1 MLRGEMLNIRND
13 ILLLSQYG
21 FSDELLEKLYE
32 EKEHYLEGIFNK
44 NSSFYNENFSL
55 FKDKD
60 KILAEDYGKLEDFS
74 LVFINK
80 MKDYKSKGV
89 KIIFKY
95 STDYPSNLRNTNGRL
110 FLYVLGNKSLIKNT
124 KKVAIVGS
132 RSIDRYSKKLTVDIV
147 KNYIEKDYVTVSG
160 MALGTDTIVHKKT
173 IDFGGKTI
181 AVLPTSFE
189 HIYPSENKDIFNLII
204 NKNGLVV
211 TEYGPFDNT
220 YKSNFLV
227 RNTIVA
233 AISSELVV
241 TKARMKSGTLNTVR
255 KSINMKKPTYYVSG
269 INELELENHLIKM
282 GAKKLQWSNKQ

>member
-13 ILLLSQYG
+13 LLLLSQYG
-21 FSDELLEKLYE
+21 FSDDLLEKLYE

-55 FKDKD
+55 FKEQD

-80 MKDYKSKGV
+80 MREYKSKGV

-132 RSIDRYSKKLTVDIV
+132 RCIDRHSKKLTVDVV
-147 KNYIEKDYVTVSG
+147 KNYIEKDYATVSG

-173 IDFGGKTI
+173 IDYGGKTI
-181 AVLPTSFE
+181 AILPTSLE
-189 HIYPSENKDIFNLII
+189 NIYPSENKEIFNLII
-204 NKNGLVV
+204 NKNGLIL

-220 YKSNFLV
+220 YKSNFLT

-233 AISSELVV
+233 AISNELVV

-282 GAKKLQWSNKQ
+282 GAKKFQWSIKQ

>member
-1 MLRGEMLNIRND
+1 MLNIRND

-44 NSSFYNENFSL
+44 NSSFYIKYFSL
-55 FKDKD
+55 FKQKD
-60 KILAEDYGKLEDFS
+60 KILAEDYEKLKDFS

-80 MKDYKSKGV
+80 MKEYKRIGV

-95 STDYPSNLRNTNGRL
+95 SSDYPSNLRNMNGRL
-110 FLYVLGNKSLIKNT
+110 FLYVLGNKALINDK

-132 RSIDRYSKKLTVDIV
+132 RNIDEHSKKLTVGIV
-147 KNYIEKDYVTVSG
+147 KNYIEQDYVTVSG

-181 AVLPTSFE
+181 AVLPTSLE

-204 NKNGLVV
+204 NKNGLVL

-220 YKSNFLV
+220 YKSNFLA

-233 AISSELVV
+233 AISNELVV
-241 TKARMKSGTLNTVR
+241 TNARMKSGTLNTVR
-255 KSINMKKPTYYVSG
+255 KSINMKKPTYYISG

-282 GAKKLQWSNKQ
+282 GAKKLQWSIKE

>member
-1 MLRGEMLNIRND
+1 MNIRND

-55 FKDKD
+55 FKEKD

-110 FLYVLGNKSLIKNT
+110 FLYVLGNKSLIKNI

-220 YKSNFLV
+220 YKSNFLA